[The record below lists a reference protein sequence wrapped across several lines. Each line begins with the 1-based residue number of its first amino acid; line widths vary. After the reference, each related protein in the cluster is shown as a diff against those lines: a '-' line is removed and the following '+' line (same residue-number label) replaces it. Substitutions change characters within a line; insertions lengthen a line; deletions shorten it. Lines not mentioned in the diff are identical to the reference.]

1 MSAIRRVRIGLPSND
16 RPDPLSSNGG
26 RRHGNPHAHLLLLL
40 LGRLQPTMG
49 SSTPAG
55 CRRHGARPLVHA
67 NDASHAHS
75 GPVVSQL
82 ISHQELAPSFP
93 SAVLILDARRSG
105 TRHSLRHPRPT
116 GDAAHASSN
125 WLAPA
130 ASSAHARCVRQVANV
145 ARALISTSSLA
156 WPVRRR
162 VASFVSRAR
171 LSTTHDTCSP
181 RPSPRCG
188 PRLLLPG
195 SDLFTAANFCEPSQ
209 SNPTFIREPRA
220 QRATFVERTSRQ
232 QIAFL
237 PRCARGRTTCELD
250 ARIRECSPTVRKQS
264 ADDWPVRR
272 RTCKLPGPRAQ
283 YAQRDTRTG
292 LTTPIFSCH
301 CQASSVLRR
310 PHFDTSANR
319 PQARDRHTG
328 DAQFTL
334 PLAFSDVLP
343 PRECVE
349 AGRKS
354 KHFVRASLHVLSLLA
369 RNAAD
374 A

>member
-1 MSAIRRVRIGLPSND
+1 MHTCSSSSSAVCSRQWGPRRP
-16 RPDPLSSNGG
+16 P
-26 RRHGNPHAHLLLLL
+26 
-40 LGRLQPTMG
+40 
-49 SSTPAG
+49 G

-82 ISHQELAPSFP
+82 ISHQELAASFP

-209 SNPTFIREPRA
+209 SNPTLIREPRA

-250 ARIRECSPTVRKQS
+250 ARLRECSPTVRKQS

-292 LTTPIFSCH
+292 LTTPIFS
-301 CQASSVLRR
+301 SSGLRR

-343 PRECVE
+343 PRECGHDGSVWRAQE
-349 AGRKS
+349 GRKS
-354 KHFVRASLHVLSLLA
+354 KYVLRAGILA
-369 RNAAD
+369 CSQPSRSQRC
-374 A
+374 